1 MTIHRV
7 TAPTW
12 LELGDKLDALTAQ
25 LEEDGIP
32 YRTET
37 DAATKSVFVTELS
50 PAAAYLTEAAK
61 RRNGV

>member
-12 LELGDKLDALTAQ
+12 PEVCDQLDALTAR
-25 LEEDGIP
+25 LDEDRIS
-32 YRTET
+32 YRIHA
-37 DAATKSVFVTELS
+37 DAPAKTAIVTELS

>member
-12 LELGDKLDALTAQ
+12 AEPCENCAGSGLVIGDGGDPRLCPKCKGDTVQ
-25 LEEDGIP
+25 P
-32 YRTET
+32 P
-37 DAATKSVFVTELS
+37 LS